1 MVRPKATQCPRG
13 HLYNY
18 RNTYLDPRECKRCRA
33 CRRLGMRKLRK
44 SRTTRPIQPSRG
56 CYVVSRSSCGTHVR
70 LPA

>member
-18 RNTYLDPRECKRCRA
+18 RNTYLDPRGCKRCRA

-56 CYVVSRSSCGTHVR
+56 
-70 LPA
+70 